1 MKLHFEDPFLDD
13 RLSYQKEAIL
23 AAKDLFKGQE
33 LCRTEFTVSRPS
45 ESDQLVRE
53 TYKGYG
59 NRLKLQDDEILANL
73 QAIQL
78 RHGLKPDKELR
89 GSDFTVEMETGTGKT
104 YVYLRTVF
112 ELHKEYG
119 FTKFIIVVPSVAIKA
134 GVIKTLELTEAHFK
148 SLYANVPYRYFL
160 YDSTALSDVRS
171 FALSGDIEVMVMTVQ
186 AINKSG
192 DEAEAEAEEKDA
204 VKAKEKS
211 KNVIYRASEKT
222 SGEKPIDLIR
232 ETRPVLIVDEPQS
245 VDGGLEGAGKKALQ
259 RLHPLCTLRYS
270 ATHAEKHHMLYRLD
284 AVDAYNRGL
293 VKTIEVAAARVESGH
308 NKAYLRFLGVKQSK
322 GTITA
327 RVEVD
332 VQKGKAVQRK
342 EITMGTGS
350 LELETGRDI
359 YTDIQVNDFGIGP
372 DGEPYLSLSTLE
384 RPLKAGEAIGAL
396 DNNSFIR
403 QLFARTIEEH
413 LKKELRLRPQGI
425 KVLTLFF
432 IDRVDNYRRYDDEGN
447 RRNGPYADIFE
458 EEYRRAAKLP
468 QYRTLFNDV
477 DLVTAPADVHD
488 GYFSKD
494 KKKVGKKTVEV
505 DKDTNGGTKA
515 DDEAYKL
522 IMEKKEELLSF
533 AKPLKFIFSHSALR
547 EGWDNPN
554 VFQICSLREMGTE
567 RERRQ
572 TIGRGL
578 RICVNQDGDRVRA
591 PGVNTLTVIA
601 SETFEQFAEALQV
614 EIEQDT
620 GIRFGIVEDHQFANI
635 PVVGPDGQTAP
646 LGVEKSE
653 TLWSAL
659 KVAGYVDAK
668 GKVQDKLRQALKTN
682 TLVIPADFQ
691 AQQPA
696 IEDILRKLAG
706 KLDIKNADDKSD
718 PIKLRKQVLLSPDFQ
733 ALWDR
738 IKYRTS
744 YEVDF
749 DPEALATQAA
759 KAFADGPPIKKTHLE
774 WRTADLAIGRGGV
787 TAAER
792 GTART
797 VIINESD
804 IILPDLLT
812 DLQERTHLTRKSL
825 VRILKE
831 SGRMDDFP
839 RNPQQFIEL
848 AAECINR
855 TKRTLL
861 VDGIKYHRLGDAHFY
876 AQSLFES
883 QELTGYLTNML
894 AVQKSI
900 YEHLIY
906 DSDTEANFAGQLEE
920 NEAVKVFC
928 KLPAWFKVPTPL
940 GNYNPDWALVIEQEG
955 EQKLYFVVE
964 TKHSLF
970 ADDIREREE
979 DKIKCGRVH
988 FAAIAT
994 GENPAQFKKATKLA
1008 DILVTL

>member
-23 AAKDLFKGQE
+23 AARDLFKGQE

-45 ESDQLVRE
+45 ASDQLVRE

-89 GSDFTVEMETGTGKT
+89 SSDFTVEMETGTGKT
-104 YVYLRTVF
+104 YVYLRTIF
-112 ELHKEYG
+112 ELNQAYG

-134 GVIKTLELTEAHFK
+134 GVIKTLEITEAHFK

-160 YDSTALSDVRS
+160 YDSAALSDVRS
-171 FALSGDIEVMVMTVQ
+171 FALSGDIEIMVMTVQ

-204 VKAKEKS
+204 IRAKEKS

-308 NKAYLRFLGVKQSK
+308 NKAYVRFLGVKQSR
-322 GTITA
+322 GTIKA

-332 VQKGKAVQRK
+332 VQKGKSVKREPL
-342 EITMGTGS
+342 EIGLGS

-359 YTDIQVNDFGIGP
+359 YADIQVNDYGIGP
-372 DGEPYLSLSTLE
+372 DGEPYLSLSNLE
-384 RPLKAGEAIGAL
+384 RPLKVGEAIGAL

-413 LKKELRLRPQGI
+413 LKKELRLRSQGI

-447 RRNGPYADIFE
+447 RHNGPYADIFE

-477 DLVTAPADVHD
+477 DLATAPADVHD

-515 DDEAYKL
+515 DDEAYRL

-578 RICVNQDGDRVRA
+578 RICVNQDGDRVRT

-601 SETFEQFAEALQV
+601 SESFEQFAEALQV
-614 EIEQDT
+614 EIEKDT

-635 PVVGPDGQTAP
+635 PVLGLDGQATP

-682 TLVIPADFQ
+682 SLVIPADFQ
-691 AQQPA
+691 AQQSA

-706 KLDIKNADDKSD
+706 KLDIKNADQRSD

-738 IKYRTS
+738 IKHRTS

-749 DPEALATQAA
+749 DPEALVSKAA

-792 GTART
+792 GSART
-797 VIINESD
+797 IILNESD
-804 IILPDLLT
+804 IVLPDLLT
-812 DLQERTHLTRKSL
+812 DLQERTHLTRRSL

-831 SGRMDDFP
+831 SGRLDDLL

-861 VDGIKYHRLGDAHFY
+861 VAGIKYQRLGEAHFY

-900 YEHLIY
+900 YEHLVY
-906 DSDTEANFAGQLEE
+906 DSDTEANFAEQLEQ

-940 GNYNPDWALVIEQEG
+940 GNYNPDWALVIEQSG

-970 ADDIREREE
+970 TDDIRDREE
-979 DKIKCGRVH
+979 DKIKCGRAH
-988 FAAIAT
+988 FAAIAEGT
-994 GENPAQFKKATKLA
+994 HPAVFQKATNLS
-1008 DILVTL
+1008 DILTTT

>member
-45 ESDQLVRE
+45 ESYQLVRE

-104 YVYLRTVF
+104 YVYLRTIF
-112 ELHKEYG
+112 ELNKEYG

-134 GVIKTLELTEAHFK
+134 GVIKTLEITEAHFK

-160 YDSTALSDVRS
+160 YDSAALSDVRS
-171 FALSGDIEVMVMTVQ
+171 FALSGDIEIMVMTVQ

-359 YTDIQVNDFGIGP
+359 YADIQVNDFGIGP

-384 RPLKAGEAIGAL
+384 RPLKVGEAIGAL

-447 RRNGPYADIFE
+447 RLNGPYADIFE

-488 GYFSKD
+488 GYFSTD
-494 KKKVGKKTVEV
+494 KKKVGKKTVEIA
-505 DKDTNGGTKA
+505 KDTNGGTKA

-601 SETFEQFAEALQV
+601 SESFEQFAEALQV

-682 TLVIPADFQ
+682 TFVIPADFQ

-749 DPEALATQAA
+749 DPEALVTQAA

-804 IILPDLLT
+804 LVLPDLLT

-848 AAECINR
+848 AAECITR

-861 VDGIKYHRLGDAHFY
+861 VEGIKYQRLGDAHFY

-883 QELTGYLTNML
+883 QEITGYLTNML

-900 YEHLIY
+900 YEHLVY
-906 DSDTEANFAGQLEE
+906 DSDTEANFAEQLEE

-940 GNYNPDWALVIEQEG
+940 GNYNPDWALVIEQDG

-979 DKIKCGRVH
+979 DKIKCGRAH
-988 FAAIAT
+988 FAAIGTDA
-994 GENPAQFKKATKLA
+994 NPAKFKKATKLA
-1008 DILVTL
+1008 DILA

>member
-23 AAKDLFKGQE
+23 AATDLFKGQE

-45 ESDQLVRE
+45 DADQLVRE

-78 RHGLKPDKELR
+78 RHGLKPDKALR

-104 YVYLRTVF
+104 YVYLRTIF
-112 ELHKEYG
+112 ELNQAYG

-134 GVIKTLELTEAHFK
+134 GVVKTLEITEAHFK

-160 YDSTALSDVRS
+160 YDSAALSDVRS
-171 FALSGDIEVMVMTVQ
+171 FALSGDIEIMVMTVQ

-192 DEAEAEAEEKDA
+192 DEEAADAEEKDA

-245 VDGGLEGAGKKALQ
+245 VDGGLDGKGKKALQ

-332 VQKGKAVQRK
+332 VQKGKAIQRK
-342 EITMGTGS
+342 EITMGMGS

-359 YTDIQVNDFGIGP
+359 YADIQVNDFGIGP
-372 DGEPYLSLSTLE
+372 DNEPYLSLSTQD
-384 RPLKAGEAIGAL
+384 RPLKVGEAIGAL

-447 RRNGPYADIFE
+447 RGNGPYADIFE

-477 DLVTAPADVHD
+477 DLATEASDVHD
-488 GYFSKD
+488 GYFSTD
-494 KKKVGKKTVEV
+494 KKKVGKKTVEMV
-505 DKDTNGGTKA
+505 KDTNGGTKA
-515 DDEAYKL
+515 DDEAYEL
-522 IMEKKEELLSF
+522 IMKDKERLLSSET
-533 AKPLKFIFSHSALR
+533 PLKFIFSHSALR

-578 RICVNQDGDRVRA
+578 RICVNKDGDRVRA
-591 PGVNTLTVIA
+591 PGINTLTVIA
-601 SETFEQFAEALQV
+601 SESFEQFAEALQV
-614 EIEQDT
+614 EIEKDT

-635 PVVGPDGQTAP
+635 PVIGADGQATP

-653 TLWSAL
+653 ALWSAL
-659 KVAGYVDAK
+659 KVSGYVDAK

-706 KLDIKNADDKSD
+706 KLDIKNADERSD

-749 DPEALATQAA
+749 DPEALVTKAA

-797 VIINESD
+797 VILNEAD
-804 IILPDLLT
+804 IVLPDLLT
-812 DLQERTHLTRKSL
+812 DLQERTHLMRKSL

-839 RNPQQFIEL
+839 RNPQQFIEI
-848 AAECINR
+848 AAECITR

-861 VDGIKYHRLGDAHFY
+861 VDGIKYQRLGDAHFY

-900 YEHLIY
+900 YEHLVY
-906 DSDTEANFAGQLEE
+906 DSDTEANFAEQLEE

-928 KLPAWFKVPTPL
+928 KLPGWFKVPTPL
-940 GNYNPDWALVIEQEG
+940 GNYNPDWALVIEQDG

-970 ADDIREREE
+970 ADDIRDREE
-979 DKIKCGRVH
+979 DKIKCGRAH

-994 GENPAQFKKATKLA
+994 DENPAQFKKATKLS
-1008 DILVTL
+1008 DILT